1 MTTRD
6 RAIADAARTDA
17 KHRAAWTREQH
28 KEAHAA
34 VENRAALRLELD
46 ALGID
51 HYDRQALARIARIG
65 ALLIA
70 LGLESEPID
79 QVIEDG
85 PLVKGLQEEL
95 ESYESGH
102 AELIVERDKLKEE
115 LENLRDA
122 ARELLDAME
131 PDESGDGRREESA
144 RDALEELL

>member
-51 HYDRQALARIARIG
+51 HYDRPALARIARIG

-70 LGLESEPID
+70 LGLESDPL
-79 QVIEDG
+79 EDAIG
-85 PLVKGLQEEL
+85 DSPDVRAMREEL
-95 ESYESGH
+95 EES
-102 AELIVERDKLKEE
+102 EKQLSETRTDYDKLIVERDKLREAARAFVAAPCGPEYK
-115 LENLRDA
+115 A
-122 ARELLDAME
+122 ARE
-131 PDESGDGRREESA
+131 
-144 RDALEELL
+144 ALEELL

>member
-1 MTTRD
+1 MTKREQ
-6 RAIADAARTDA
+6 AVADCAATDA
-17 KHRAAWTREQH
+17 RHRAAWTREQH

-51 HYDRQALARIARIG
+51 HYDRPALARIARIG

-70 LGLESEPID
+70 LGLESDPL
-79 QVIEDG
+79 EDAIG
-85 PLVKGLQEEL
+85 DSPDVRAMREEL
-95 ESYESGH
+95 ESYESGQ

-122 ARELLDAME
+122 AREFLDAME

-144 RDALEELL
+144 RDALEKLI